1 MYAVLN
7 SFGLSGLQG
16 FGVAVE
22 ADVSGGLDAFT
33 LVGLPDSAVRES
45 ADRIRAAAR
54 NLHFRWPGGRVTANL
69 APADVRKT
77 GPVYDLPLLLAVLA
91 AAGQIEQP
99 PRDTAF
105 LGEVSLDGAL
115 RPVAGVLPMA
125 LTAAEQGIKALYL
138 PAGNAAEAAEACGE
152 SGMQVYP
159 AQRVTEVVNALA
171 GRAPIQ
177 PAKAPPFD
185 PDAGWAAYP
194 DFADVMGQMLARR
207 LMVIAAAGG
216 HNVLMIGAPGTG
228 KSMLAKRLPGILPP
242 MTREESVET
251 SKIYSIAGLLP
262 RGGGLISARPFRSP
276 HHSASPAALA
286 GGGSTFRPGECS
298 LANAGVL
305 FLDELPEFSRESLE
319 VLRQPMEDGQITI
332 SRAAGSATYP
342 SRFQLVAAMNPCKC
356 GYYGHPTRPCTCSL
370 NAVYQYRSRIS
381 GPLLDR
387 IDLCVEMD
395 PVSFSQLHGTGPVE
409 TSAQLRE
416 QVLAARAIQTW
427 RFAKLG
433 YQGVHCNA
441 QLTAG
446 QVRQVCRL
454 TTGAQQVLRLAYDRL
469 ALSARSH
476 DRLLRVARTIADL
489 AGTGLIGKEALLEAL
504 QYRMENKVV
513 IR

>member
-7 SFGLSGLQG
+7 SFGLAGLKG

-22 ADVSGGLDAFT
+22 ADVSAGLEAFSI
-33 LVGLPDSAVRES
+33 VGLPDSAVRES
-45 ADRIRAAAR
+45 ADRVRAAAR
-54 NLHFRWPGGRVTANL
+54 NLRFSWPSARVTVNL

-91 AAGQIEQP
+91 AAGQIETP
-99 PRDTAF
+99 PKDAAF
-105 LGEVSLDGAL
+105 LGEVALDGSL

-125 LTAAEQGIKALYL
+125 LAAAESGVKALYL
-138 PAGNAAEAAEACGE
+138 PADNAAEAAEACGG
-152 SGMQVYP
+152 GMQVYP
-159 AQRVTEVVNALA
+159 ARRVTDVVGALS
-171 GRAPIQ
+171 GRLTIPPAAP
-177 PAKAPPFD
+177 APFD
-185 PDAGWAAYP
+185 PDGGWAAYP
-194 DFADVMGQMLARR
+194 DFADVLGQAVARR
-207 LMVIAAAGG
+207 AMVVAAAGG

-262 RGGGLISARPFRSP
+262 RGAGLIAARPFRSP
-276 HHSASPAALA
+276 HHSASPASLA
-286 GGGSTFRPGECS
+286 GGGSLFRPGECS

-319 VLRQPMEDGQITI
+319 VLRQPLEDGQITI

-356 GYYGHPTRPCTCSL
+356 GYYGHPTRPCTCTP
-370 NAVYQYRSRIS
+370 NAVRQYRSRIS

-395 PVSFSQLHGTGPVE
+395 PISFSELHGAAQSE
-409 TSAQLRE
+409 SSASLRA
-416 QVLAARAIQTW
+416 QVLAARAVQTA
-427 RFAKLG
+427 RFAARG
-433 YQGVHCNA
+433 YAGIHCNA

-454 TTGAQQVLRLAYDRL
+454 TPGAQQVLRAAYDRL
-469 ALSARSH
+469 GLSARSH

-489 AGTGLIGKEALLEAL
+489 AGADLIDETALLEAL
-504 QYRMENKVV
+504 QYRMQDKLGV
-513 IR
+513 R